1 MGRRVWHRY
10 DFPRAFWHRV
20 RHHYDL
26 PRTAYDYELQMCG
39 RLALVLFAGVVVVV
53 LVGIVML
60 LAKFFTTAMVMV
72 QP

>member
-1 MGRRVWHRY
+1 MRRRVRHRY
-10 DFPRAFWHRV
+10 DSLRQFWHRV

-39 RLALVLFAGVVVVV
+39 RLALVLYAGVVTVI
-53 LVGIVML
+53 LVGGLML
-60 LAKFFTTAMVMV
+60 LAEFFTTALVMV

>member
-1 MGRRVWHRY
+1 MRRRVRHRY
-10 DFPRAFWHRV
+10 DYLRTFWRRV

-26 PRTAYDYELQMCG
+26 PKSAYDYELQMCG

-53 LVGIVML
+53 FVGGVILLV
-60 LAKFFTTAMVMV
+60 KFFATALVVV

>member
-1 MGRRVWHRY
+1 MRRRIRHRY
-10 DFPRAFWHRV
+10 DFLRTFWHRV

-26 PRTAYDYELQMCG
+26 PRPAYDYELQMCG
-39 RLALVLFAGVVVVV
+39 RLAIVLFAGVVVVV
-53 LVGIVML
+53 LVGGVML

>member
-1 MGRRVWHRY
+1 MRRRVWHRY
-10 DFPRAFWHRV
+10 DFPRTFWHRV

-39 RLALVLFAGVVVVV
+39 RLALVLFAGIVTVI
-53 LVGIVML
+53 LVGGVML
-60 LAKFFTTAMVMV
+60 LAKFFATAMVMV